1 MQTEQY
7 LRMEVKKYSLIALTA
22 AKTYDKIFINAN
34 PNPEYILFYTAAK
47 DNALENR
54 HYPPTISKDQGGG
67 TVPSQQ
73 LIDAFTMKDG
83 SDYTH
88 SSDGASMYT
97 NRDPRL
103 AAIIGY
109 DGSVYGKNTIIRELV
124 ITQP

>member
-1 MQTEQY
+1 M
-7 LRMEVKKYSLIALTA
+7 IALTA

-83 SDYTH
+83 SDYIIT
-88 SSDGASMYT
+88 SQL
-97 NRDPRL
+97 RDKDTDEVIKEIPSEKALEML
-103 AAIIGY
+103 AKAWELAGIIV
-109 DGSVYGKNTIIRELV
+109 DERR
-124 ITQP
+124 

>member
-1 MQTEQY
+1 M
-7 LRMEVKKYSLIALTA
+7 LW
-22 AKTYDKIFINAN
+22 KTGII
-34 PNPEYILFYTAAK
+34 PLQ
-47 DNALENR
+47 
-54 HYPPTISKDQGGG
+54 SQKDQGGG

-103 AAIIGY
+103 QQLSI
-109 DGSVYGKNTIIRELV
+109 
-124 ITQP
+124 